1 MIPGMTNP
9 KSSDAARTFRALH
22 QSGLLILPNA
32 WDAGSA
38 RIIENAGA
46 KAIATSSAAVAW
58 AHGYPDGEALPA
70 ETLLA
75 GVREIV
81 RVVGIPVSAD
91 IEAGFAPD
99 APAAGAF
106 TARVIDAGAVGINIE
121 DGSAAPEL
129 LAAKIERVK
138 DASRKAGVDLWVNA
152 RTDVYLRQ
160 LAQGDAAYDQ
170 TVSRARLY
178 REAGADSVFV
188 PAAVEETLVAKL
200 VAGVVLPL
208 NLLAWPG
215 LPSADKL
222 KQLGVRRL
230 SAGSGI
236 AKVVLNNIDEMTQAF
251 LADGSSEP
259 FNAGALRN
267 PEINKLMR
275 RG

>member
-1 MIPGMTNP
+1 MTQ
-9 KSSDAARTFRALH
+9 SISDAARAFRALH
-22 QSGLLILPNA
+22 QNGLLILPNA

-38 RIIENAGA
+38 RIIEHAGA

-58 AHGYPDGEALPA
+58 AHGYPDGEALPQ

-75 GVREIV
+75 CVREIV

-99 APAAGAF
+99 AAAAGAF

-121 DGSAAPEL
+121 DGSEAPDL

-178 REAGADSVFV
+178 REAGADSIFV
-188 PAAVEETLVAKL
+188 PGAVEETLVAKL

-215 LPSADKL
+215 LPPAEKL

-251 LADGSSEP
+251 LADGRSEP
-259 FNAGALRN
+259 FSAGALRN

-275 RG
+275 RD